1 MDASTVTLDTD
12 ALAELEQDLGEVFAR
27 FVSDF
32 LDAMPTVLDALDAAL
47 SAGENAAAAAYAHRM
62 KGTAGYLGA
71 VALAVGL
78 GELQRAAEQGEHAR
92 AHDFAARV
100 RDLYSEVAPALRS
113 RAARG

>member
-1 MDASTVTLDTD
+1 MDVSLVTLDTD
-12 ALAELEQDLGEVFAR
+12 ALAELEQDLGEVFAG

-32 LDAMPTVLDALDAAL
+32 LDAMPAALDAVDAAL
-47 SAGENAAAAAYAHRM
+47 GAGNDAAAAAHAHRM

-71 VALAVGL
+71 AALAAGL
-78 GELQRAAEQGEHAR
+78 GELQRAAEQGEPAR

-100 RDLYSEVAPALRS
+100 RALYSEVAPALRS